1 MTQFTLKTTDKDLLE
16 YINSQSNVSKMLKEA
31 VLLHKV
37 KSINPIEEK
46 EIIPIVRTTKNMR
59 VLIG

>member
-1 MTQFTLKTTDKDLLE
+1 
-16 YINSQSNVSKMLKEA
+16 MLKEA

-46 EIIPIVRTTKNMR
+46 EIIPIVTTTKNMR